1 MVMVPACNNDFWYIL
16 LYCVLLWGFLVLA
29 LLAADP
35 LHRWKE
41 SLAGAAVE
49 LILISTL
56 STLSGFAIIQLQTGY
71 LMAVIFQLVGV
82 IISAM
87 AVSRVFQLLTWRRTL
102 LAAVYSLVAYLLTG
116 LILSELLIGSVL

>member
-1 MVMVPACNNDFWYIL
+1 MVPACNNDFWYIL
-16 LYCVLLWGFLVLA
+16 LYCILLWSLLVLA

-35 LHRWKE
+35 RHRWKE

-56 STLSGFAIIQLQTGY
+56 STLSGFAIIQLQSGY
-71 LMAVIFQLVGV
+71 LMAVFFQLAGV

-87 AVSRVFQLLTWRRTL
+87 AVSRVVQLLNWRRTL

-116 LILSELLIGSVL
+116 FVLTQLFMSSVL